1 MSLSFST
8 ADCRLPTADREPRM
22 PSYKAPLR
30 EYRFLLKEVLE
41 IERYANLPGFADAP
55 IDLIE
60 QVLEEG
66 AKFCEGVLAPLNKV
80 GDEHGCTRS
89 EDGSVATPPGFKD
102 AYAQFVQAGWPALS
116 SDPNYGGQGLPH
128 IVALAWNEM
137 VASANMAFGMY
148 PGLSHGAYE
157 AIHQH
162 GSDAQKELYLPK
174 LVSGEWT
181 GTMNLTEPHCGT
193 DLGMLRTKAIPQA
206 DGAYRITGQKIF
218 ISAGEHDLADNII
231 HLVLARIEG
240 APGGT
245 KGISLFIVPKFLMN
259 EDGSLGV
266 RNGVVCGK
274 IEEKMGIHGNSTC
287 VLDYDGAVGYLVG
300 QENKGLAAMFT
311 MMNVARLGVGLQ
323 GLAQSE
329 VAYQN
334 AAAYAKERLQ
344 GRSITGAKN
353 PDGPAD
359 PIIVHPDIRRML
371 MDAKAFNEGA
381 RAFTFWTAI
390 YGDLLHASP
399 DEAVRQKAEDYMG
412 LMTPV
417 IKSYLTDKGYANAT
431 NCQQVFGGHGY
442 IEEHGMSQYVRDAR
456 IAMIYE
462 GANGI
467 QALDLVGRKL
477 GANGGRA
484 IFAFFNEI
492 DDFIAANEDD
502 SELAPFTE
510 GLKNAKSWLQDG
522 AMWLMQNGMTD
533 FDNAG
538 AASHDFL
545 NLFGLTALSYMW
557 ALQAKA
563 ALAAKQ
569 NGGAADAYYDTKLAT
584 GRYFLTRVLPEAG
597 AHLAK
602 LKSGAEPVMALRAE
616 AF

>member
-1 MSLSFST
+1 
-8 ADCRLPTADREPRM
+8 M
-22 PSYKAPLR
+22 PSYSAPLR
-30 EYRFLLKEVLE
+30 EFRFLLKDVLD
-41 IERYANLPGFADAP
+41 IERYSNLPGFSDAP
-55 IDLIE
+55 MDLID

-66 AKFCEGVLAPLNKV
+66 AKFCEGVLAPLNKI
-80 GDEHGCTRS
+80 GDEHGCVRHD
-89 EDGSVATPPGFKD
+89 DGSVTTPPGFKE
-102 AYAQFVQAGWPALS
+102 AYKQFVEGGWPALS
-116 SDPNYGGQGLPH
+116 SDPNYGGQGMPH
-128 IVALAWNEM
+128 VVAMAWSEM
-137 VASANMAFGMY
+137 CSSSNMAFTMY

-162 GSDAQKELYLPK
+162 GSDELKQTYLPK

-193 DLGMLRTKAIPQA
+193 DLGMLRTKAVPQA

-218 ISAGEHDLADNII
+218 ISAGEHDLASNII
-231 HLVLARIEG
+231 HLVIARIEG
-240 APGGT
+240 APQGT
-245 KGISLFIVPKFLMN
+245 KGISLFIVPKFVLN
-259 EDGSLGV
+259 ADGSPGK

-287 VLDYDGAVGYLVG
+287 VLNYDDAVGYLCG
-300 QENKGLAAMFT
+300 IENKGLAAMFT

-323 GLAQSE
+323 GLSQSE

-334 AAAYAKERLQ
+334 GAAYAKDRIQ
-344 GRSITGAKN
+344 GRSLTGAKN
-353 PDGPAD
+353 PNGPAD

-371 MDAKAFNEGA
+371 LDAKSFNEGA
-381 RAFTFWTAI
+381 RAFAFWTALQ
-390 YGDLLHASP
+390 GDLLHASP
-399 DEAVRQKAEDYMG
+399 DEKVREKAGDYMA
-412 LMTPV
+412 LLTPV

-431 NCQQVFGGHGY
+431 NCQQIFGGHGY
-442 IEEHGMSQYVRDAR
+442 IEEHGMSQFVRDAR

-484 IFAFFNEI
+484 IFAFLNEI
-492 DDFIAANEDD
+492 DDFIHANEADAELKPFLD
-502 SELAPFTE
+502 SLASTK
-510 GLKNAKSWLQDG
+510 GQLQEG
-522 AMWLMQNGMTD
+522 AMWLMQNGMAN

-545 NLFGLTALSYMW
+545 NLFGVTALTYMW

-563 ALAAKQ
+563 ALAAKK
-569 NGGAADAYYDTKLAT
+569 NGNGADPYYDTKLAT
-584 GRYFLTRVLPEAG
+584 GRYFLARVTPDAG

-602 LKSGAEPVMALRAE
+602 LKSGAEPVMALAAE
-616 AF
+616 QF

>member
-1 MSLSFST
+1 
-8 ADCRLPTADREPRM
+8 M

-30 EYRFLLKEVLE
+30 EYRFLLNNVLE
-41 IERYANLPGFADAP
+41 LERYANLPSFSEAP
-55 IDLIE
+55 LDLIA

-66 AKFCEGVLAPLNKV
+66 GKFCEEVLAPLNKV
-80 GDEHGCTRS
+80 GDAHGCTRAD
-89 EDGSVATPPGFKD
+89 DGAVTTPPGFKQ
-102 AYAQFVQAGWPALS
+102 AYAQLVAAGWPSLT
-116 SDPNYGGQGLPH
+116 SDPAYGGQGLPH
-128 IVALAWNEM
+128 IVGLAWSEM

-162 GSDAQKELYLPK
+162 GTDAQKRTYLPK
-174 LVSGEWT
+174 LVTGEWT

-193 DLGMLRTKAIPQA
+193 DLGLLRTKAIPQG
-206 DGAYRITGQKIF
+206 DGSYRINGQKIF
-218 ISAGEHDLADNII
+218 ISAGEHDLAANII

-240 APGGT
+240 APAGT
-245 KGISLFIVPKFLMN
+245 KGISLFIVPKFLLDK
-259 EDGSLGV
+259 DGAPGQ

-287 VLDYDGAVGYLVG
+287 VLNYDDATGFLIG

-323 GLAQSE
+323 GLSQSE

-334 AAAYAKERLQ
+334 GVAYAKDRLQ
-344 GRSITGAKN
+344 MRSLTGPKN

-381 RAFTFWTAI
+381 RAFTFWTAL
-390 YGDLLHASP
+390 YGDLMHNSP
-399 DEAVRQKAEDYMG
+399 DEKVREKAGDYMG

-431 NCQQVFGGHGY
+431 NCQQIFGGHGY
-442 IEEHGMSQYVRDAR
+442 IEEQGMSQFVRDAR
-456 IAMIYE
+456 ITMIYE

-492 DDFIAANEDD
+492 DDFIHAHEDD
-502 SELAPFTE
+502 AD
-510 GLKNAKSWLQDG
+510 LKDFVAVLTSTKAQLQDG
-522 AMWLMQNGMTD
+522 TMWLMQNGMTN

-538 AASHDFL
+538 AASHDYL
-545 NLFGLTALSYMW
+545 NLFGITALTYMW

-569 NGGAADAYYDTKLAT
+569 DGGGSDPYYDTKIAT
-584 GRYFLTRVLPEAG
+584 GRYFLARMTPDAG

-602 LKSGAEPVMALRAE
+602 LKSGAEPVMALSAE
-616 AF
+616 QF

>member
-1 MSLSFST
+1 
-8 ADCRLPTADREPRM
+8 
-22 PSYKAPLR
+22 LR
-30 EYRFLLKEVLE
+30 EYRFLLKDVLD
-41 IERYANLPGFADAP
+41 IERYSNLPSFSEAP
-55 IDLIE
+55 IDLID

-80 GDEHGCTRS
+80 GDEHGCKRHP
-89 EDGSVATPPGFKD
+89 DGSVDTPPGFKE
-102 AYAQFVQAGWPALS
+102 AYRQYVEAGWPALS
-116 SDPNYGGQGLPH
+116 GDPAYGGQGLPH

-157 AIHQH
+157 AIHRH
-162 GSDAQKELYLPK
+162 GSDEQKQTYLPK
-174 LVSGEWT
+174 LVTGEWT

-193 DLGMLRTKAIPQA
+193 DLGMLRAKAIPQA
-206 DGAYRITGQKIF
+206 DATYRITGQKIF
-218 ISAGEHDLADNII
+218 ISAGEHDLAKNII

-240 APGGT
+240 APAGT
-245 KGISLFIVPKFLMN
+245 KGISLFIVPKVLVN
-259 EDGSLGV
+259 ADGSLGK

-287 VLDYDGAVGYLVG
+287 VLDYDDAVGYLVG

-323 GLAQSE
+323 GLSQSE

-353 PDGPAD
+353 PNGPAD

-371 MDAKAFNEGA
+371 MDAKSFNEAA
-381 RAFTFWTAI
+381 RAFTFWTAVH
-390 YGDLLHASP
+390 GDLLLVSP
-399 DEAVRQKAEDYMG
+399 DEKVREKAEDYMG

-417 IKSYLTDKGYANAT
+417 IKSYLTDKGYQNAT
-431 NCQQVFGGHGY
+431 NCQQIFGGHGY
-442 IEEHGMSQYVRDAR
+442 IEEHGMSQFVRDAR
-456 IAMIYE
+456 ITMIYE

-484 IFAFFNEI
+484 LFAFFNEI
-492 DDFIAANEDD
+492 DDFVHHHEDD
-502 SELAPFTE
+502 AELKDFVEAVKTT
-510 GLKNAKSWLQDG
+510 KAQLQDG
-522 AMWLMQNGMTD
+522 AMWLMQNGMAN

-545 NLFGLTALSYMW
+545 NLFGVAALTYMW

-563 ALAAKQ
+563 ALAAKK
-569 NGGAADAYYDTKLAT
+569 NGGAADPYFDTKLAT
-584 GRYFLTRVLPEAG
+584 GRYFLARVVPDAG

-602 LKSGAEPVMALRAE
+602 LKSGAGPVMALPAE

>member
-1 MSLSFST
+1 
-8 ADCRLPTADREPRM
+8 M
-22 PSYKAPLR
+22 PSYTAPLR
-30 EYRFLLKEVLE
+30 EYRFLLKDVLD
-41 IERYANLPGFADAP
+41 IERYSNLPTFSDAP
-55 IDLIE
+55 LDLID

-80 GDEHGCTRS
+80 GDEHGCVRAD
-89 EDGSVATPPGFKD
+89 DGSVTTPPGFKE
-102 AYAQFVQAGWPALS
+102 AYKQLVEAGWPALS
-116 SDPNYGGQGLPH
+116 SDPNYGGQGMPH
-128 IVALAWNEM
+128 VVALAWSEM
-137 VASANMAFGMY
+137 VSSSNMAFGMY
-148 PGLSHGAYE
+148 PGLSHGAYA
-157 AIHQH
+157 AIHHH
-162 GSDAQKELYLPK
+162 GSDELKQKYLPK
-174 LVSGEWT
+174 LVTGEWT

-206 DGAYRITGQKIF
+206 DGTYRISGQKIF
-218 ISAGEHDLADNII
+218 ISAGEHDLASNIV
-231 HLVLARIEG
+231 HLVIARIEG
-240 APGGT
+240 APAGT
-245 KGISLFIVPKFLMN
+245 KGISLFIVPKFILDK
-259 EDGSLGV
+259 DGNPGQ

-287 VLDYDGAVGYLVG
+287 VLNYDDAVGYLCGV
-300 QENKGLAAMFT
+300 ENKGLAAMFT

-323 GLAQSE
+323 GLSQSE

-334 AAAYAKERLQ
+334 GVLYAKDRLQ

-353 PDGPAD
+353 PSGPAD

-390 YGDLLHASP
+390 YGDLLEVSP
-399 DEAVRQKAEDYMG
+399 DEKVREKAEDYMG

-417 IKSYLTDKGYANAT
+417 LKSYLTDKGYANAT

-442 IEEHGMSQYVRDAR
+442 IEEHGMSQFVRDAR
-456 IAMIYE
+456 ITMIYE

-467 QALDLVGRKL
+467 QGLDLVGRKL

-484 IFAFFNEI
+484 IFAFFNEL
-492 DDFIAANEDD
+492 DDFVHNHEDD
-502 SELAPFTE
+502 AD
-510 GLKNAKSWLQDG
+510 LKEFVEAVKGAKAQLQDG
-522 AMWLMQNGMTD
+522 TMWLMQNGMTN

-538 AASHDFL
+538 AASHDYL

-563 ALAAKQ
+563 ALAAKK
-569 NGGAADAYYDTKLAT
+569 NGGAGDPYFDTKLAT
-584 GRYFLTRVLPEAG
+584 GRYFLARMLPDTA

-602 LKSGAEPVMALRAE
+602 LKSGAGPVMALTAE
-616 AF
+616 QF

>member
-1 MSLSFST
+1 M
-8 ADCRLPTADREPRM
+8 PT
-22 PSYKAPLR
+22 YTAPLR
-30 EYRFLLKEVLE
+30 EYRFLLKDVLD
-41 IERYANLPGFADAP
+41 IERYSNLPTFADAP
-55 IDLIE
+55 IDLID

-80 GDEHGCTRS
+80 GDEHGCVRRD
-89 EDGSVATPPGFKD
+89 DGSVTTPPGFKE
-102 AYAQFVQAGWPALS
+102 AYKQLVEAGWPALS
-116 SDPNYGGQGLPH
+116 CDPNYGGQGMPH
-128 IVALAWNEM
+128 VISLAWSEM
-137 VASANMAFGMY
+137 VSSSNMAFGMY

-157 AIHQH
+157 AIHHH
-162 GSDAQKELYLPK
+162 GSDEQKQTYLPK
-174 LVSGEWT
+174 LVTGEWT

-193 DLGMLRTKAIPQA
+193 DLGMLRTKAIPQT
-206 DGAYRITGQKIF
+206 DGSYRITGQKIF
-218 ISAGEHDLADNII
+218 ISAGEHDLASNII

-240 APGGT
+240 APQGT
-245 KGISLFIVPKFLMN
+245 KGISLFIVPKFVLDK
-259 EDGSLGV
+259 DGNPGK

-287 VLDYDGAVGYLVG
+287 VLNYDDATGYLVG
-300 QENKGLAAMFT
+300 QENKGLQGMFV

-323 GLAQSE
+323 GLSQSE

-334 AAAYAKERLQ
+334 GVAYAKDRLQ

-381 RAFTFWTAI
+381 RAFAFWTAI
-390 YGDLLHASP
+390 YGDLLLVSP
-399 DEAVRQKAEDYMG
+399 DEKVREKAEDYMG

-417 IKSYLTDKGYANAT
+417 LKSYLTDKGYANAT
-431 NCQQVFGGHGY
+431 NCQQIFGGHGY
-442 IEEHGMSQYVRDAR
+442 IEEHGMSQFVRDAR

-492 DDFIAANEDD
+492 DDFVHNHEDD
-502 SELAPFTE
+502 AELKEFVEALQ
-510 GLKNAKSWLQDG
+510 GAKAQMQDG
-522 AMWLMQNGMTD
+522 AMWLMQNGMSN

-545 NLFGLTALSYMW
+545 NVVGLTALTYMW
-557 ALQAKA
+557 TLQAKA
-563 ALAAKQ
+563 AYAAKK
-569 NGGAADAYYDTKLAT
+569 NGGAGDPYYDTKIAT
-584 GRYFLTRVLPEAG
+584 GRYFITRMLPDAA

-602 LKSGAEPVMALRAE
+602 LKSGAGPVMALTAE
-616 AF
+616 QF

>member
-1 MSLSFST
+1 M
-8 ADCRLPTADREPRM
+8 PT
-22 PSYKAPLR
+22 YTAPLK
-30 EYRFLLKEVLE
+30 EYRFLMKDVLE
-41 IERYANLPGFADAP
+41 LERYSNLPGFAEAP
-55 IDLIE
+55 LDLIE

-66 AKFCEGVLAPLNKV
+66 AKFCQDVLAPLNKV
-80 GDEHGCTRS
+80 GDEHGCTCHA
-89 EDGSVATPPGFKD
+89 DGSVTTPPGFKA
-102 AYAQFVQAGWPALS
+102 AYEQFVAAGWPAVS
-116 SDPNYGGQGLPH
+116 SDPKYGGQGLPH

-148 PGLSHGAYE
+148 PGLSHGAYA

-162 GSDAQKELYLPK
+162 GSDEQKQMYLPK
-174 LVSGEWT
+174 LVTGEWT

-193 DLGMLRTKAIPQA
+193 DLGLLRSKAIPQA
-206 DGAYRITGQKIF
+206 DGSYRISGQKIF
-218 ISAGEHDLADNII
+218 ISAGEHDLASNII

-240 APGGT
+240 APAGT
-245 KGISLFIVPKFLMN
+245 KGISLFIVPKFLVKA
-259 EDGSLGV
+259 DGSLGA

-274 IEEKMGIHGNSTC
+274 IEDKMGIHGNSTC
-287 VLDYDGAVGYLVG
+287 VLNYDDAVGYLIG
-300 QENKGLAAMFT
+300 QENKGLLAMFT

-323 GLAQSE
+323 GLSQSE

-334 AAAYAKERLQ
+334 GLAYAKDRLQ
-344 GRSITGAKN
+344 MRSLTGAKN

-381 RAFTFWTAI
+381 RAFAFWTAL

-399 DEAVRQKAEDYMG
+399 DEKVREKAGDYMG

-431 NCQQVFGGHGY
+431 ACQQIFGGHGY
-442 IEEHGMSQYVRDAR
+442 IEEHGMSQFVRDAR
-456 IAMIYE
+456 ITMIYE

-484 IFAFFNEI
+484 VFAFFKEI
-492 DDFIAANEDD
+492 DDFVEAHEDRAD
-502 SELAPFTE
+502 LKSFIE
-510 GLKNAKSWLQDG
+510 GLKSAKAQLQDG
-522 AMWLMQNGMTD
+522 TMWLMQNGMAN

-538 AASHDFL
+538 AASHDYL
-545 NLFGLTALSYMW
+545 NLFGLTALAYMW

-563 ALAAKQ
+563 ALAAKA
-569 NGGAADAYYDTKLAT
+569 NGAGADPYYDAKLAT
-584 GRYFLTRVLPEAG
+584 GRYFLARTLPDSG

-602 LKSGAEPVMALRAE
+602 LKSGAEPVMALAAE